1 MKTIPILAFLIVA
14 ATANADTIELANGN
28 KVEGKVLENNAE
40 AKTLTV
46 EFSLAGTLTKRTV
59 PYSALKALT
68 VNGTRT
74 DLNAP
79 AAAVAATAR
88 TPAEVQALI
97 DKTGSTEPDWLKSTK
112 LSYPKS
118 LDLSWAA
125 QPPGKWDNQ
134 KYVGQFLWD
143 IINPNTGRW
152 QEGIKFVLHVLEVNE
167 KKNNAEI
174 IERATKEIA
183 NMHFRFFQ
191 DYARAAWWWQKA
203 GVTMDDAAGVHLAE
217 CYWRLGSKQM
227 ALDMLTKAQALD
239 VEAIKLFGD
248 MGETDQ
254 AVELAKNFDHYEAW
268 MLAGDA
274 CRLAGRIPEAK
285 TYFEKV
291 LNTPDAGARPVHLKH
306 TKGRAQA
313 NLEALTLYELAD
325 VSKVADGTYKDSSLG
340 YEGQVEVRIKVSG
353 KKIEDVKITQHKEKQ
368 YYSSMR
374 DVPDQIIAKKGVKGV
389 DATSRATITSEAII
403 NAVAKAL
410 AQGTK

>member
-14 ATANADTIELANGN
+14 AIASADTIELANGN

-59 PYSALKALT
+59 PYSTVKAIT

-79 AAAVAATAR
+79 AAAVAATTR
-88 TPAEVQALI
+88 TPAEVQAFI

-112 LSYPKS
+112 LNYPKS

-143 IINPNTGRW
+143 IINPNTSRW

-191 DYARAAWWWQKA
+191 DYARAAWWW
-203 GVTMDDAAGVHLAE
+203 
-217 CYWRLGSKQM
+217 
-227 ALDMLTKAQALD
+227 
-239 VEAIKLFGD
+239 
-248 MGETDQ
+248 
-254 AVELAKNFDHYEAW
+254 
-268 MLAGDA
+268 
-274 CRLAGRIPEAK
+274 
-285 TYFEKV
+285 
-291 LNTPDAGARPVHLKH
+291 
-306 TKGRAQA
+306 
-313 NLEALTLYELAD
+313 
-325 VSKVADGTYKDSSLG
+325 
-340 YEGQVEVRIKVSG
+340 
-353 KKIEDVKITQHKEKQ
+353 
-368 YYSSMR
+368 
-374 DVPDQIIAKKGVKGV
+374 
-389 DATSRATITSEAII
+389 
-403 NAVAKAL
+403 
-410 AQGTK
+410 